1 MPVRE
6 LKRFIKAKNKSLRLE
21 GLRVCANQST
31 AYQQH
36 IVPVTT
42 SLNLLQNEVLTHI
55 EFDVANSSQKCDR
68 QIQARVQTRLRAN
81 FKPVPIRWTNV
92 QYTLPTAILFLLLT
106 ISLAIN
112 YHICVRVLAKSG
124 PMRQGFE
131 LTNRN

>member
-6 LKRFIKAKNKSLRLE
+6 LKRFIKVKNKSLRLE
-21 GLRVCANQST
+21 GLKVCANQST

-55 EFDVANSSQKCDR
+55 EFDVANSSLEYER
-68 QIQARVQTRLRAN
+68 LMEVRVQTRLRAN

-92 QYTLPTAILFLLLT
+92 QQQF
-106 ISLAIN
+106 
-112 YHICVRVLAKSG
+112 C
-124 PMRQGFE
+124 FCF
-131 LTNRN
+131 